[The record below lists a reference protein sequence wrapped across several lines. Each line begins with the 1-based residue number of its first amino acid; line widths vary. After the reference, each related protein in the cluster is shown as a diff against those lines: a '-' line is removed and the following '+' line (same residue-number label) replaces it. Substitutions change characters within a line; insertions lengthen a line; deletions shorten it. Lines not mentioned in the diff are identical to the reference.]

1 MANPPKARVEIVR
14 DSYFGTDI
22 DDPYRWMEDYKSDEA
37 QTWLREQAEYATG
50 VLGALPERDTLLARI
65 TALSDAGP
73 EMRDLRVAGERVFAL
88 RQNPGENLPR
98 LVMYAVPDAPET
110 TLLDPNT
117 MSGETHTAIDW
128 YAPSP
133 DGRLVAYGISQGG
146 SEDSTLY
153 VLDTDQRTT
162 RALAIPHARYGGVC
176 WLEDNTSFLYS
187 RSPDPTPETPSS
199 DYYLDSC
206 IFLHRLGTNPASD
219 PVALGRGAHAAVD
232 LDRID
237 IPFVTVRPDSPW
249 MVGLVM
255 HGDLKE
261 HSLYVAPRSAL
272 ANPASIPW
280 RRMVSPDDA
289 VTGFAF
295 IANTLYLLTH
305 RNAPRYQVI
314 AVPLDTMDTLD
325 TMDAPNLAQATVV
338 VPQSDAVL
346 QDVRVAGDYLLVR
359 EMTAGIGG
367 LRRAP
372 LAGGA
377 PEPVSLPDAGTI
389 LDWAGEP
396 GSSVTYLLTTAWTVP
411 PRVIHYDAASNS
423 VNDTSWL
430 PPSKVDFSEIEA
442 HEVEA
447 PAPDGERIPLSILHR
462 KGLALDGTHPTLLI
476 GYGSY
481 GISLPPF
488 FMPQMLAWYERGGAL
503 AVAHI
508 RGGGEK
514 GDEWH
519 QAGRFLNKENT
530 IQDFIACAE
539 YLINTG
545 YTQPALLAG
554 EGASGG
560 GIPSGGALVRR
571 PDLFA
576 VMVMRVA
583 VTNALRFELTDNGPP
598 NVMEFG
604 SATTEDGFKGLLIID
619 SFLRV
624 RDGAAYPAVLL
635 TSGANDPRV
644 VVWMAMKMAARL
656 QAASVS
662 GKPILLRLEEQGGH
676 GMGSTRQQED
686 AELADKLAFLLWQFG
701 ITGGM
706 AASGD

>member
-1 MANPPKARVEIVR
+1 MANPPSARVEDVR
-14 DSYFGTDI
+14 DEYFGTVI
-22 DDPYRWMEDYKSDEA
+22 TDPIAGWRTTKATRRRPGCDS
-37 QTWLREQAEYATG
+37 RRNYATG
-50 VLGALPERDTLLARI
+50 VLGALPERDALLARI
-65 TALSDAGP
+65 TELSDAGP
-73 EMRDLRVAGERVFAL
+73 EMRHLRVAGGRVFVL

-98 LVMYAVPDAPET
+98 LVMYTAPDASET
-110 TLLDPNT
+110 TLLDPNA

-128 YAPSP
+128 YAPSL

-153 VLDTDQRTT
+153 VLDIEQGKTLD
-162 RALAIPHARYGGVC
+162 LAIPHVRFGGVC
-176 WLEDNTSFLYS
+176 WLEDNASFLYS

-199 DYYLDSC
+199 DYFLDSR
-206 IFLHRLGTNPASD
+206 ILLHRLGADPASD
-219 PVALGRGAHAAVD
+219 PVVLGRGAHATVD

-237 IPFVTVRPDSPW
+237 IPFVVVRSDSPW

-261 HSLYVAPRSAL
+261 NSLYVAPTSAL
-272 ANPASIPW
+272 ADPASIPW
-280 RRMVSPDDA
+280 RRMASPDDA

-295 IANTLYLLTH
+295 TANTLCLLTH
-305 RNAPRYQVI
+305 HNAPRYQAL
-314 AVPLDTMDTLD
+314 AVPF
-325 TMDAPNLAQATVV
+325 DAPDL
-338 VPQSDAVL
+338 SH
-346 QDVRVAGDYLLVR
+346 GHC
-359 EMTAGIGG
+359 
-367 LRRAP
+367 RRATERRRAGGYACGRRLPAGARDDRGRRRSATGP
-372 LAGGA
+372 LSGGA
-377 PEPVSLPDAGTI
+377 PEPVSLPNTGAI

-396 GSSVTYLLTTAWTVP
+396 GSSVTYLLTTAWTVA
-411 PRVIHYDAASNS
+411 PRVIRYDAASGS
-423 VNDTSWL
+423 ASDTGWL
-430 PPSKVDFSEIEA
+430 PPSMVDFSEIEA

-447 PAPDGERIPLSILHR
+447 PATDGEQIPLSILHR
-462 KGLALDGTHPTLLI
+462 RGLALDGSHPTLLI

-488 FMPQMLAWYERGGAL
+488 FMPQMLAWYERGGVM

-508 RGGGEK
+508 RGGGEN

-519 QAGRFLNKENT
+519 QAGRFLKKENT
-530 IQDFIACAE
+530 ICDFIACAE
-539 YLINTG
+539 YLVSAG

-554 EGASGG
+554 EGGSGG

-619 SFLRV
+619 SYLRV
-624 RDGAAYPAVLL
+624 RDGTAYPAVLL

-656 QAASVS
+656 QAATSS
-662 GKPILLRLEEQGGH
+662 SKPVLLRLEEQAGH

-701 ITGGM
+701 ITGGKK
-706 AASGD
+706 ASGD

>member
-1 MANPPKARVEIVR
+1 M
-14 DSYFGTDI
+14 
-22 DDPYRWMEDYKSDEA
+22 
-37 QTWLREQAEYATG
+37 
-50 VLGALPERDTLLARI
+50 
-65 TALSDAGP
+65 
-73 EMRDLRVAGERVFAL
+73 
-88 RQNPGENLPR
+88 
-98 LVMYAVPDAPET
+98 
-110 TLLDPNT
+110 LDPNAL
-117 MSGETHTAIDW
+117 SGETHTAIDW
-128 YAPSP
+128 YAPSL

-153 VLDTDQRTT
+153 VLDIEQGKTLD
-162 RALAIPHARYGGVC
+162 LAIPHVSFGGVC
-176 WLEDNTSFLYS
+176 WLEDNASFLYS
-187 RSPDPTPETPSS
+187 RSPDPTSETPSS
-199 DYYLDSC
+199 DYFLDSR
-206 IFLHRLGTNPASD
+206 ILLHRLGADPASD
-219 PVALGRGAHAAVD
+219 PVVLGRGAQAAVD

-237 IPFVTVRPDSPW
+237 IPLVTVRSDSPW
-249 MVGLVM
+249 MIGLVM

-261 HSLYVAPRSAL
+261 NSLYVAPTRAL
-272 ANPASIPW
+272 VDPASIPW

-295 IANTLYLLTH
+295 TANTLCLLTH
-305 RNAPRYQVI
+305 HNAPRYQAL
-314 AVPLDTMDTLD
+314 AVPF
-325 TMDAPNLAQATVV
+325 DAPDLSHATVV

-346 QDVRVAGDYLLVR
+346 EDVRVAGDYLLVR
-359 EMTAGIGG
+359 EMTAAVGG

-372 LAGGA
+372 LSGGA
-377 PEPVSLPDAGTI
+377 PEPVSLPNTGAI

-411 PRVIHYDAASNS
+411 PRVIRYDAASGS
-423 VNDTSWL
+423 ASDTGWL
-430 PPSKVDFSEIEA
+430 PPSMVDFSEIEA

-447 PAPDGERIPLSILHR
+447 PATDGEQIPLSILHR
-462 KGLALDGTHPTLLI
+462 RGLALDGSHPTLLI

-488 FMPQMLAWYERGGAL
+488 FMPQMLAWYERGGVM

-508 RGGGEK
+508 RGGGEN

-519 QAGRFLNKENT
+519 QAGRFLKKENT
-530 IQDFIACAE
+530 ILDFIACAE
-539 YLINTG
+539 YLISAG
-545 YTQPALLAG
+545 HTQPALLAG

-583 VTNALRFELTDNGPP
+583 VTNTLRFELTDNGPP

-619 SFLRV
+619 SYLRV
-624 RDGAAYPAVLL
+624 RDGTAYPAVLL

-656 QAASVS
+656 QAATSS
-662 GKPILLRLEEQGGH
+662 SKPVLLRLEEQAGH
-676 GMGSTRQQED
+676 GMGSTRQRED

-701 ITGGM
+701 ITGGKK
-706 AASGD
+706 ASGD

>member
-1 MANPPKARVEIVR
+1 MANPPRARVEDVR
-14 DSYFGTDI
+14 DEYFGTTI
-22 DDPYRWMEDYKSDEA
+22 TDPYRWMEDYKGAEA
-37 QTWLREQAEYATG
+37 QTWLRQQADYTTG
-50 VLGALPERDTLLARI
+50 VLAALPERATLLARI
-65 TALSDAGP
+65 RELSDAGP
-73 EMRDLRVAGERVFAL
+73 EMHSLSVAGGRVFAL
-88 RQNPGENLPR
+88 RQNPSENLPR
-98 LVMYAVPDAPET
+98 LVMYTAADAPET
-110 TLLDPNT
+110 TLIDPNT

-128 YAPSP
+128 YAPSR

-153 VLDTDQRTT
+153 VLDIEQGKALD
-162 RALAIPHARYGGVC
+162 LAIPHVRFGGVC
-176 WLEDNTSFLYS
+176 WLEDNASFLYS

-199 DYYLDSC
+199 DYFLDSR
-206 IFLHRLGTNPASD
+206 ILLHRLDADPASD
-219 PVALGRGAHAAVD
+219 SVVLGRGAHANVD
-232 LDRID
+232 LARID
-237 IPFVTVRPDSPW
+237 IPFVTVRADSPW
-249 MVGLVM
+249 MVGVIL

-261 HSLYVAPRSAL
+261 HSIYVAPTRAL
-272 ANPASIPW
+272 VDPASISW
-280 RRMVSPDDA
+280 RRMASPDDA
-289 VTGFAF
+289 VTECAF
-295 IANTLYLLTH
+295 TANTLFLLTH
-305 RNAPRYQVI
+305 HNAPRYQAL
-314 AVPLDTMDTLD
+314 AVPF
-325 TMDAPNLAQATVV
+325 DAPDLSHGVAV

-359 EMTAGIGG
+359 EMTAGVGG

-372 LAGGA
+372 LTGGA
-377 PEPVSLPDAGTI
+377 PEPVSLPDTGAI

-396 GSSVTYLLTTAWTVP
+396 GSSATYLLTTAWTAP
-411 PRVIHYDAASNS
+411 PRVIRYDTASNS
-423 VNDTSWL
+423 ASDTGWL
-430 PPSKVDFSEIEA
+430 PPSAVDFSEIEA

-447 PAPDGERIPLSILHR
+447 PATDGEQIPLSILHR
-462 KGLALDGTHPTLLI
+462 RGLALNGSHPTLLI

-488 FMPQMLAWYERGGAL
+488 FMPQMLAWHERGGVL

-539 YLINTG
+539 YLISAG
-545 YTQPALLAG
+545 YTRPALLAG
-554 EGASGG
+554 EGGSGG

-583 VTNALRFELTDNGPP
+583 VTNTLRFELTDNGPP

-619 SFLRV
+619 SYLRV
-624 RDGAAYPAVLL
+624 RDGTAYPAVLL

-656 QAASVS
+656 QAATSS
-662 GKPILLRLEEQGGH
+662 SKPVLLRLEEQAGH

-701 ITGGM
+701 VTGDT
-706 AASGD
+706 ASPEN

>member
-1 MANPPKARVEIVR
+1 MSTPLEPPVARVEIAR
-14 DSYFGTDI
+14 DEYFGAI
-22 DDPYRWMEDYKSDEA
+22 VEDPYRWMEDYKSEEA
-37 QTWLREQAEYATG
+37 QTWLRGQAEYAAQT
-50 VLGALPERDTLLARI
+50 LGALPERDALLARI
-65 TALSDAGP
+65 SALSAAGP
-73 EMRDLRVAGERVFAL
+73 EMHHLQVAGGRVFAL

-98 LVMYAVPDAPET
+98 LVMYAGVDAPEV
-110 TLLDPNT
+110 TLLDPNA
-117 MSGETHTAIDW
+117 MSGEAHTAIDW
-128 YAPSP
+128 YAPSL

-146 SEDSTLY
+146 SEDSTLHA
-153 VLDTDQRTT
+153 LDVEQGKTLDLT
-162 RALAIPHARYGGVC
+162 IPHARYGGVC
-176 WLEDNTSFLYS
+176 WLEDNASFLYS
-187 RSPDPTPETPSS
+187 RSPDPTPETPPG
-199 DYYLDSC
+199 DYYLDSR
-206 IFLHRLGTNPASD
+206 IYLHRLAADPASD
-219 PVALGRGAHAAVD
+219 PVILGRGAHAAVD
-232 LDRID
+232 LERID

-249 MVGLVM
+249 MVGLM
-255 HGDLKE
+255 LHGDLKE
-261 HSLYVAPRSAL
+261 HSVFVAPKSAL
-272 ANPASIPW
+272 TDPASIPW
-280 RRMVSPDDA
+280 ARVASPDDA
-289 VTGFAF
+289 VTEFDLIGD
-295 IANTLYLLTH
+295 TLYLLTH

-314 AVPLDTMDTLD
+314 AVPLDTAE
-325 TMDAPNLAQATVV
+325 APDISRASVV

-346 QDVRVAGDYLLVR
+346 QGVRVTGNSLLVR
-359 EMTAGIGG
+359 EMRAGVGG

-377 PEPVSLPDAGTI
+377 PEPVTLPETGAI

-396 GSSVTYLLTTAWTVP
+396 GSAITYLLTTAWTVA
-411 PRVIHYDAASNS
+411 PRILRYDATSNS
-423 VNDTSWL
+423 VSDTGWL
-430 PPSKVDFSEIEA
+430 PPSSVDFREIEA

-447 PAPDGERIPLSILHR
+447 SAPDGERIPLSMLHR
-462 KGLALDGTHPTLLI
+462 KGIALDGSHPTLLI

-488 FMPQMLAWYERGGAL
+488 FMPQMLAWYERGGVM

-519 QAGRFLNKENT
+519 QAGRLLKKENT

-539 YLINTG
+539 YLVQAG
-545 YTQPALLAG
+545 YTRPERLAG

-576 VMVMRVA
+576 AMVMRVA

-604 SATTEDGFKGLLIID
+604 SFTTEDGFNGLRIID
-619 SFLRV
+619 SYQRV
-624 RDGAAYPAVLL
+624 RDGVAYPAVLL

-656 QAASVS
+656 QAATNS
-662 GKPILLRLEEQGGH
+662 GKPVLLRLEEQGGH
-676 GMGSTRQQED
+676 GMGSTRSQED

-701 ITGGM
+701 VTSSGGE
-706 AASGD
+706 